1 MKFTYK
7 TDKELSEM
15 TSEQRDIYGEQKRQH
30 EAAEA
35 RAAMKAE
42 FVAMFKTFFGF
53 PEKAADGSEDKTE
66 VTFDAIKT
74 KMVNSGISKE
84 EFAEVKE
91 LVNQWKE
98 NNGVSGGDTVKVQY
112 AKQIKE
118 HKTTLKAI
126 LKGNGGEVELKAN
139 TTRASISDNPYRV
152 LLPGIGQLL
161 RLARGVYERFTKV
174 NLPAGTHNGTI
185 VYVDWDEATTVKAA
199 TVVGEG
205 AAFPESTAKFKTYN
219 IGLKKIG
226 DTLPVTDEFFE
237 DEAVAAAELDAFL
250 ERNVDAVVDDQ
261 LVNGDNTGDNLKGL
275 LASVP
280 AYAPV
285 AAGIVDAN
293 IYDLITV
300 MEAAIT
306 TPGGAK
312 YKPDMAVMNKRTMN
326 LLVLHKDA
334 MHNYQFPPQ
343 HPIFQMITVD
353 NNMPDDAMVV
363 GDSRFGTI
371 YEMGGVTLSRG
382 LVNAQFTSD
391 FITLKARKRLLLLI
405 RNSDM
410 SGFRKVTGIAAA
422 LATLEAPAA

>member
-7 TDKELSEM
+7 TDEELSKM
-15 TSEQRDIYGEQKRQH
+15 TSEQRDIYAEQKRQH

-42 FVAMFKTFFGF
+42 FVAMFKAFFGF
-53 PEKAADGSEDKTE
+53 PEKKADGTKDDTE

-74 KMVNSGISKE
+74 KMVSSGISKE
-84 EFAEVKE
+84 EFNEVKE

-98 NNGVSGGDTVKVQY
+98 NNGVTGGDSVQVQY

-118 HKTTLKAI
+118 QKETLKAI
-126 LKGNGGEVELKAN
+126 LKGNGAEVTLKAN
-139 TTRASISDNPYRV
+139 TTRAAISDNPYQI
-152 LLPGIGQLL
+152 LIPGLGQLL
-161 RLARGVYERFTKV
+161 RLARGIYERFTKV
-174 NLPAGTHNGTI
+174 NLPVGTHNGTI
-185 VYVDWDEATTVKAA
+185 RYVDWDEATTVKAA
-199 TVVGEG
+199 AVLAE
-205 AAFPESTAKFKTYN
+205 AAVFPESTAKFKTYSAD
-219 IGLKKIG
+219 LKKIG
-226 DTLPVTDEFFE
+226 DSLPVTDEFFE

-250 ERNVDAVVDDQ
+250 ERNVDAAVDNQ

-275 LASVP
+275 LVSVP
-280 AYAPV
+280 AYNPV
-285 AAGIVDAN
+285 AQGIVDAN

-334 MHNYQFPPQ
+334 MHNYQFPPN
-343 HPIFQMITVD
+343 HPIFSMITID
-353 NNMPDDAMVV
+353 NNMADDTLVV

-382 LVNAQFTSD
+382 LINAQFTTD
-391 FITLKARKRLLLLI
+391 LITLKARKRLLLLI

-410 SGFRKVTGIAAA
+410 SGFRKIVGIANA
-422 LATLEAPAA
+422 LSILEAPVA